1 MIADLDELMGTAPV
15 KGAKVECLPP
25 GIYPDI
31 PHDVYHA
38 MHGYVSNSYLSRL
51 NKCPAAAKV
60 PQEDTPAL
68 LFGRAVH
75 CYVLEG
81 EEEFFKQF
89 CVAPAVNK
97 RTNGGKAE
105 WAEFCA
111 ANPGKGVITADEMRQ
126 LTFMRE
132 AVYQHPFARMVL
144 ADGKSEQTVIWADSA
159 TGIKCKCRPDR
170 IPSNGAGVLV
180 DLKTTTDAGEYGF
193 GRSVAN
199 YGYARQAAMYL
210 DGINAASGSDFDAFV
225 FVAVEKE
232 PPYRVEVYELDP
244 EFIEWGRMD
253 YQRLLQIEAQCREQG
268 EYPNRQSNEMITLYK
283 PKYL

>member
-15 KGAKVECLPP
+15 KGAKAECPPP

-31 PHDVYHA
+31 PHDVYHS
-38 MHGYVSNSYLSRL
+38 MHDYVSNSYLSRL

-60 PQEDTPAL
+60 PQEETPAL
-68 LFGRAVH
+68 LLGRAVH

-81 EEEFFKQF
+81 EDEFFKNF
-89 CVAPAVNK
+89 CVAPEVKK
-97 RTNGGKAE
+97 RTNGGKAA

-111 ANPGKGVITADEMRQ
+111 ANPGKDVITSAEMQ
-126 LTFMRE
+126 TLVAMRE
-132 AVYQHPFARMVL
+132 SVYQHPFARMIL
-144 ADGKSEQTVIWADSA
+144 AEGISEQTVLWTDAN

-180 DLKTTTDAGEYGF
+180 DLKTTGDAGERGF
-193 GRSVAN
+193 LHSVVN
-199 YGYARQAAMYL
+199 YGYARQAAFYL
-210 DGINAASGSDFDAFV
+210 DGYNAATGADADAFI
-225 FVAVEKE
+225 FIAVEKVA
-232 PPYRVEVYELDP
+232 PYRVEIYELDP

-253 YQRLLQIEAQCREQG
+253 YQRLLQIELQCREQKQ
-268 EYPNRQSNEMITLYK
+268 YPNRQSNELITLYK